1 MKLTLDRMS
10 PYLAKSLG
18 LSEEEVIGCFR
29 PATHGDF
36 EQVVALRR
44 ALFSGTAP
52 WDDCAYLRW
61 RYDFSENESEV
72 ANRFWIFK
80 PHDEV
85 LVG

>member
-52 WDDCAYLRW
+52 LGRLCLSAL
-61 RYDFSENESEV
+61 
-72 ANRFWIFK
+72 A
-80 PHDEV
+80 
-85 LVG
+85 L